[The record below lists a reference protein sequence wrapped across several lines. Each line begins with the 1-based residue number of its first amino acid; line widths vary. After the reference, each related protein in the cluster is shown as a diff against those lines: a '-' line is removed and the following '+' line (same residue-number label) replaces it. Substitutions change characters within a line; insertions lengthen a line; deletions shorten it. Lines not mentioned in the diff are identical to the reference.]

1 MTPEEVIEFFS
12 PAQTTV
18 DVVKEWLISSGIPA
32 DRIGHSVNK
41 QVSNLLAS
49 FKSAEGVDITF

>member
-18 DVVKEWLISSGIPA
+18 DVVKEWLVSSGIPA
-32 DRIGHSVNK
+32 ERIGHSVNK
-41 QVSNLLAS
+41 QVSISCPLLVCGMFWTS
-49 FKSAEGVDITF
+49 L